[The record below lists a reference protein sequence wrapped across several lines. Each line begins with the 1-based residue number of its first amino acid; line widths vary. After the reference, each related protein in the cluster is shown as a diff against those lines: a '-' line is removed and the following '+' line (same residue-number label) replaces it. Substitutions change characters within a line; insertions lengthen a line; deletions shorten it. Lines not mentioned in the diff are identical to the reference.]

1 MEIVN
6 LIVGE
11 LEVNCY
17 LVGDREKNEWLV
29 IDPGGDEEK
38 ILEAIE
44 KRKAD
49 IKFIINTHGHP
60 DHTGANNIIKKETGA
75 PLYIHKEDASLLS
88 GLFTQLARLS
98 GIKSSTSK
106 PDHFL
111 KEGDILPLG
120 DTSLKVIHT
129 PGHTRGGICLL
140 APEALFSGDTL
151 FAGSIGR
158 TDLPGGSLPVLL
170 RSIRDKLFSLPEN
183 TKVYPGHGPQTTIG
197 EEKSSNP
204 FLI

>member
-75 PLYIHKEDASLLS
+75 PLYIHKEDASLL
-88 GLFTQLARLS
+88 
-98 GIKSSTSK
+98 SK

-197 EEKSSNP
+197 EEKRSNP